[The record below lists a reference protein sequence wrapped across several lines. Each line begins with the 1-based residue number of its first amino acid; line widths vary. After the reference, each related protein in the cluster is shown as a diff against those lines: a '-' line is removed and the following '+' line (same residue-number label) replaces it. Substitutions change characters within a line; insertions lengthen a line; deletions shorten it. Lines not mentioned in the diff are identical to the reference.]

1 MAFST
6 SKIPYRETG
15 AFSKLAL
22 DYIDQLPSLKPFFSN
37 PASLKGIEDAIAI
50 RQQFSTDRDLLQQ
63 ALKDQ
68 YVGKQITEA
77 VSSNLEKLASKNCFT
92 ITTAHQNNLFTGPL
106 YFIYK
111 ILHAI
116 SLSEKLNKLHPEFH
130 FVPVYYMGTEDAD
143 FEELN
148 HVFFADKKY
157 QWETNQ
163 KGAVGRMKIDQPLM
177 NLITEMVSQLVSLPN
192 GANTVSLLKK
202 YYKEGL
208 TISDATFSLVNE
220 LFGEYGLIVLNP
232 DHSLL
237 KKQMISIFKEELL
250 GQFSCDIVKETGSQ
264 LEKAGYGA
272 QAFPRAINLFYLFE
286 QGRERIE
293 KVDNKWVV
301 NGTNY
306 SFTESEL
313 IKELETSPERFSP
326 NVILRPLYQSTI
338 LPDVAFIG
346 GGGEIAYWLQLQSVF
361 NKCAVPF
368 PAVFLRNSFLIAEPQ
383 QINKLNKLGFSISE
397 IFAST
402 DQLLLKF
409 LKAKGEDLF
418 TSAAE
423 QNAITDLYDDLKKRA
438 AAIDP
443 TMVAH
448 IDALLHKAS
457 EKLNT
462 LDKKLI
468 RSQKRKFKAEE
479 FTLKIVK
486 DQLFPYGKLQERH
499 ENFFFYLAK
508 LGEGLIPMLHES
520 SLTTEQEFV
529 IVSLKN

>member
-1 MAFST
+1 MAFSIT
-6 SKIPYRETG
+6 KIPYRETG
-15 AFSKLAL
+15 AFSKLAV
-22 DYIDQLPSLKPFFSN
+22 DYIDQLPSLKPFFVN
-37 PASLKGIEDAIAI
+37 PATLNGIEEAIAK
-50 RQQFSTDRDLLQQ
+50 RQIFSTNRELLQQ
-63 ALKDQ
+63 ALTEQ
-68 YVGKQITEA
+68 YKGVSVTEA
-77 VSSNLEKLASKNCFT
+77 VANNLERLADKNCFT
-92 ITTAHQNNLFTGPL
+92 VTTAHQNNLFTGPL

-116 SLSEKLNKLHPEFH
+116 SLSEKLKKLHPEFH

-163 KGAVGRMKIDQPLM
+163 KGAVGKMKIDQSLM
-177 NLITEMVSQLVSLPN
+177 NLISEMEVQLVDLPN
-192 GANTVSLLKK
+192 GANAVSLLKK

-220 LFGEYGLIVLNP
+220 LFGEYGLLVLNP

-237 KKQMISIFKEELL
+237 KKQMISIFKQELL
-250 GQFSCDIVKETGSQ
+250 EQFSCDIVKETGSQ
-264 LEKAGYGA
+264 LEKAGYSA

-286 QGRERIE
+286 GGRERIE
-293 KVDNKWVV
+293 KVDNKWIV
-301 NGTNY
+301 NGTKY
-306 SFTESEL
+306 SFTESEIL
-313 IKELETSPERFSP
+313 VELENFPERFSP
-326 NVILRPLYQSTI
+326 NVILRPIYQSTI

-361 NKCAVPF
+361 NACAVPF
-368 PAVFLRNSFLIAEPQ
+368 PAIFLRNSFLIAEPQ
-383 QINKLNKLGFSISE
+383 HINKLSKLGFSVSE
-397 IFAST
+397 IFSST

-409 LKAKGEDLF
+409 IKTKGENLF
-418 TSAAE
+418 SSEAE
-423 QNAITDLYDDLKKRA
+423 QKEIVELYSALKNRA
-438 AAIDP
+438 ASIDP

-457 EKLNT
+457 EKLST

-468 RSQKRKFKAEE
+468 RSQKRRYKEEE
-479 FTLKIVK
+479 FALKIVK

-499 ENFFFYLAK
+499 QNFFFFFAK
-508 LGEGLIPMLHES
+508 LGEGLIPMLYES

-529 IVSLKN
+529 ILSIKN

>member
-1 MAFST
+1 MAFSKT
-6 SKIPYRETG
+6 QIPYRETG

-37 PASLKGIEDAIAI
+37 SASVKGIEEAIAK
-50 RQQFSTDRDLLQQ
+50 RQQFSTDRALLQR
-63 ALKDQ
+63 ALKAQ
-68 YVGKQITEA
+68 YSGKQISES
-77 VSSNLEKLASKNCFT
+77 VSANLEKIANKNCFT
-92 ITTAHQNNLFTGPL
+92 VTTAHQNNLFTGPL

-116 SLSEKLNKLHPEFH
+116 SLSEKLNELHPEFH

-143 FEELN
+143 FDELN

-177 NLITEMVSQLVSLPN
+177 NLISEMESQLNDLPN
-192 GANTVSLLKK
+192 GANAVSLLKK
-202 YYKEGL
+202 HYKEGL
-208 TISDATFSLVNE
+208 TVSDATFSLVNE
-220 LFGEYGLIVLNP
+220 LFGEYGLLVLNP

-237 KKQMISIFKEELL
+237 KKQMIAVFKEELL
-250 GQFSCDIVKETGSQ
+250 GEFSCEIVKETGSQ
-264 LEKAGYGA
+264 LEKAGYSA

-306 SFTESEL
+306 SFTDSEL
-313 IKELETSPERFSP
+313 LAELENFPERFSP
-326 NVILRPLYQSTI
+326 NVILRPIYQSTI
-338 LPDVAFIG
+338 LPDVAFVG

-361 NKCAVPF
+361 NACAVPF
-368 PAVFLRNSFLIAEPQ
+368 PTIFLRNSYLIAEPQ
-383 QINKLNKLGFSISE
+383 QINKLSKLGFSISE

-402 DQLLLKF
+402 DQLLLKYI
-409 LKAKGEDLF
+409 KTKGEDLF
-418 TSAAE
+418 SSDAE
-423 QNAITDLYDDLKKRA
+423 QKAIADLYDALKKRA

-457 EKLNT
+457 EKLST

-468 RSQKRKFKAEE
+468 RSQKRKYKAEE
-479 FTLKIVK
+479 FALKIVK

-499 ENFFFYLAK
+499 ENFFFYFAK
-508 LGEGLIPMLHES
+508 LGEGLIPMLYES
-520 SLTTEQEFV
+520 SLTAEQEFV
-529 IVSLKN
+529 IVSLKS